1 MNGIYTKPKLLVVD
15 DEVEVCSILKE
26 FLAAQFIIEIAHDGA
41 SALQKAETLKPDIV
55 LLDIRMPVMGGE
67 QALKKIKSSLPNT
80 QIIMLT
86 AIGSNA
92 IAEKCLKEGAFRY
105 IMKPVDL
112 DILEDAINSALKAK
126 GQTTL

>member
-1 MNGIYTKPKLLVVD
+1 MNGIYTKQKLLVVD
-15 DEVEVCSILKE
+15 DEVDVCSILEE
-26 FLAAQFIIEIAHDGA
+26 FLTAQFVIEIAHDGV

-112 DILEDAINSALKAK
+112 DILEDACQGLLKK
-126 GQTTL
+126 IKTTL